1 MRKLVLFVWLLLPVA
16 AAAYHYG
23 PGQERVRADAAAD
36 AAARA
41 RSAAARARSVQA
53 EQGDLAAKQH
63 WAEAEAAYTEAL
75 GALPGALGD
84 EGRRLR
90 LERAAA
96 MMQVSKLP
104 DARRELESLVDDLE
118 ADADVDPDLL
128 ADARSTL
135 GNAQYYTTWLLRL
148 EGEPRDVWEPEIE
161 AARQNYKLVAARADQ
176 SGDAER
182 ARVEGENLEAA
193 LKLARMELT
202 ELQGLPLPSV

>member
-1 MRKLVLFVWLLLPVA
+1 MRKLFLFLWLLLPVG

-23 PGQERVRADAAAD
+23 PGQEHLRADHAAAAAACARD
-36 AAARA
+36 AAELAREVAAAQGDDAARA
-41 RSAAARARSVQA
+41 HWAQA
-53 EQGDLAAKQH
+53 E
-63 WAEAEAAYTEAL
+63 EAFTEAL
-75 GALPGALGD
+75 EALPGALVD

-90 LERAAA
+90 LERAVA

-104 DARRELESLVDDLE
+104 DARRDLLALVDELE
-118 ADADVDPDLL
+118 ADPQADAELL

-161 AARQNYKLVAARADQ
+161 AARQNYKLVAVRAEAA
-176 SGDAER
+176 GDGER
-182 ARVEGENLEAA
+182 ARVEGENLAAA
-193 LKLARMELT
+193 LKLARMDLT

>member
-23 PGQERVRADAAAD
+23 PGQEQLRVDAAAA

-41 RSAAARARSVQA
+41 RSAAELARKVQA
-53 EQGDLAAKQH
+53 DEGDLAAKKH

-75 GALPGALGD
+75 GALPGALSD

-104 DARRELESLVDDLE
+104 EARRELLALVDELE
-118 ADADVDPDLL
+118 SDGDVDPALL

-161 AARQNYKLVAARADQ
+161 AARQNYKLVAARADEA
-176 SGDAER
+176 GDADR

-193 LKLARMELT
+193 LRLARMDLT

>member
-1 MRKLVLFVWLLLPVA
+1 MRKLALLLWSLLPVG

-23 PGQERVRADAAAD
+23 PGQEHLRSDAAAE

-41 RSAAARARSVQA
+41 RDAARTAREVQA
-53 EQGDLAAKQH
+53 AQGDRAAKPH
-63 WAEAEAAYTEAL
+63 WAQAEAAYTEAL
-75 GALPGALGD
+75 AALPGGHV
-84 EGRRLR
+84 EQGRRLR

-104 DARRELESLVDDLE
+104 DARRELLGLVDDLE
-118 ADADVDPDLL
+118 ADATVDADLL

-161 AARQNYKLVAARADQ
+161 AARQNYKLVAARAEE
-176 SGDAER
+176 SGDGER

-193 LKLARMELT
+193 LKLARMDLT

>member
-1 MRKLVLFVWLLLPVA
+1 MRKLVLFLWLLLPVG

-23 PGQERVRADAAAD
+23 PGQEHLRTDQAAA

-41 RSAAARARSVQA
+41 RAAAELAREVQA
-53 EQGDLAAKQH
+53 AEGDLPARKH
-63 WAEAEAAYTEAL
+63 WAEAEEAFTVAL
-75 GALPGALGD
+75 AALPG
-84 EGRRLR
+84 EKIEPGRRLR
-90 LERAAA
+90 IERAAA
-96 MMQVSKLP
+96 MMQISKLP
-104 DARRELESLVDDLE
+104 DARRELLGLVDELE
-118 ADADVDPDLL
+118 ADPAVDAELL

-161 AARQNYKLVAARADQ
+161 AARQNYKLVAARAEQ
-176 SGDAER
+176 SGDTDR

-193 LKLARMELT
+193 LRLARMELT